1 MTGELAYRELYNQEP
16 PANAHYGVDISWWQG
31 NWNDVRADYD
41 VAYQNWLRWSAWA
54 EWVTIRL
61 GYGNGNNDGAQLVHL
76 QVAHDLTY
84 RGLLG
89 AYWYLTPGAAENNAQ
104 AFLSK
109 FNEIDPKTFH
119 HTMIDWEEGMAW
131 STVDYIC
138 KTVEDTLQI
147 PNLCY
152 LSKAIADNAGSPPDK
167 LHRPWFASYQNG
179 NYTAFA
185 PTSDWNKWQAPYIPN
200 AYQGYVD
207 SGLPF
212 VWQYGSSSNILGSL
226 DLNITLDMSILGSDL
241 SIPTPNG
248 RGPIQV
254 FDPVDQEN
262 TDESTMAAGRQLRD
276 VETGT
281 VWLVNPPF
289 KMAMHSDDLR
299 KAYVQLKLI
308 VGEIEDVHNWNL
320 MEFQTVNP
328 NQQDLLEDI
337 LRNSSK
343 TSESGGAVDVNAL
356 ANKLHDLLGR
366 DTAKQVADEIQ
377 RRLVQ

>member
-1 MTGELAYRELYNQEP
+1 MTGIDAYRELYNQEP
-16 PANAHYGVDISWWQG
+16 PANAHWGVDISWWQG
-31 NWNDVRADYD
+31 NWNGRADYET
-41 VAYQNWLRWSAWA
+41 AYQNWLRWSAWA

-61 GYGNGNNDGAQLVHL
+61 GYGNYNDDGAQLVHL

-89 AYWYLTPGAAENNAQ
+89 AYWYLTPGAGGNNAD
-104 AFLSK
+104 AFI
-109 FNEIDPKTFH
+109 NAVRAVGPETFH
-119 HTMIDWEEGMAW
+119 HTMIDWEEGMDW
-131 STVDYIC
+131 GTVEYIC
-138 KTVEDTLQI
+138 KTVEDTLQL
-147 PNLCY
+147 PNLLY
-152 LSKAIADNAGSPPDK
+152 LSKSIADNAGSPSGP
-167 LHRPWFASYQNG
+167 LTRPWFASYQNG

-200 AYQGYVD
+200 SYQGYVD

-226 DLNITLDMSILGSDL
+226 DLNITLDMSILGSGL
-241 SIPTPNG
+241 SVPTPNG

-262 TDESTMAAGRQLRD
+262 TDENTMAAGRQMKD

-299 KAYVQLKLI
+299 RAYVDLKLI
-308 VGEIEDVHNWNL
+308 VGDIVDVHNWNL
-320 MEFQTVNP
+320 DEFQTVNP
-328 NQQDLLEDI
+328 NQQDLLESI

-343 TSESGGAVDVNAL
+343 ASEPGAAVDINAL

-366 DTAKQVADEIQ
+366 ETAKQVADEIQ